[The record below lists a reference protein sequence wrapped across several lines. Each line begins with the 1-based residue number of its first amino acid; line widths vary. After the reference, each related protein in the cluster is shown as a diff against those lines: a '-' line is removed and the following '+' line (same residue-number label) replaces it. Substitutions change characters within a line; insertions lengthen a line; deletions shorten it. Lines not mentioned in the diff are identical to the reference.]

1 MKTENNKKAL
11 YGFVIALVIASLAFR
26 MLLDMEFEQTS
37 ILFVGIPAL
46 ITLLVIKYS
55 GTPKSIYGVVFKTL
69 TLFLLMT
76 SILFGEGLV
85 CIIFM
90 APIFYGVAALIVVIL
105 KLLKDKNN
113 SSLNTFILA
122 PIILFVAEVGNI
134 KTTPKTQ
141 VVTTSL
147 TVNKTLTLDQLN
159 QSPNFLNKF
168 PTFFKLGFPKPVAI
182 SGSGTNIGDFR
193 KIQFESNT
201 KGIGTLHLKIKQQS
215 ENSITFVLI
224 DDSTHINHWL
234 SWKEITVTI
243 NNNEINNTSIV
254 NWTTHFTCDL
264 GPSWYFEPI
273 ERYGVE
279 VMNTHLLNT
288 FFKQ

>member
-1 MKTENNKKAL
+1 MKIENNKRAL
-11 YGFVIALVIASLAFR
+11 YGFVIALVIASIAFR
-26 MLLDMEFEQTS
+26 VLLDIEFEQTS
-37 ILFVGIPAL
+37 ILFVGIPIL

-90 APIFYGVAALIVVIL
+90 APIFYGVAALIVVII
-105 KLLKDKNN
+105 KLLKNKN
-113 SSLNTFILA
+113 SLNTFVLV
-122 PIILFVAEVGNI
+122 PIILIIGEVGNI

-141 VVTTSL
+141 VVTTIL
-147 TVNKTLTLDQLN
+147 TVNKTLTLDKLN
-159 QSPNFLNKF
+159 QSPNFLNQF
-168 PTFFKLGFPKPVAI
+168 PTFFKLGFPKPIAI
-182 SGSGTNIGDFR
+182 SGSGNSVGDFR
-193 KIQFESNT
+193 KIQFESKT
-201 KGIGTLHLKIKQQS
+201 KGVGTLHLQIKHQTS
-215 ENSITFVLI
+215 NSITFELI

-234 SWKEITVTI
+234 SWKEITVSI
-243 NNNEINNTSIV
+243 NSNEINNTSTIT
-254 NWTTHFTCDL
+254 WTTHFTCDL

-273 ERYGVE
+273 KRYGVE

>member
-1 MKTENNKKAL
+1 MKIENNKRAL
-11 YGFVIALVIASLAFR
+11 YGFVIALVIASLTFR
-26 MLLDMEFEQTS
+26 ILLDIEFEQTS

-46 ITLLVIKYS
+46 ITLIVIKYS

-90 APIFYGVAALIVVIL
+90 APIFYGVAALIVVII
-105 KLLKDKNN
+105 KLLKDKNK

-122 PIILFVAEVGNI
+122 PIILLIAEVGNI
-134 KTTPKTQ
+134 KTIPKTQ
-141 VVTTSL
+141 VVTTELS
-147 TVNKTLTLDQLN
+147 VNKTVTLAELN
-159 QSPNFLNKF
+159 QSPNFLNQF
-168 PTFFKLGFPKPVAI
+168 PTFFKLGFPKPIAI
-182 SGSGTNIGDFR
+182 SGTGINIGDHR
-193 KIQFESNT
+193 KIKFESNT
-201 KGIGTLHLKIKQQS
+201 KGVGTLHLQIKHKTN
-215 ENSITFVLI
+215 NSVTFELI

-234 SWKEITVTI
+234 SWKEITINI
-243 NNNEINNTSIV
+243 NNNEAKKTSTIT
-254 NWTTHFTCDL
+254 WTTHFNCDL

-273 ERYGVE
+273 EKYGVE

-288 FFKQ
+288 FFK